1 MTYKKLKFKQKL
13 KRIVRIKNLIIFC
26 LMLLLIWWGGTA
38 ILKYWSQPLTTDT
51 SFIFGDNEKGIQ
63 FPVITICEPDFYANN
78 PLMKDCHT
86 GNWDFI
92 ASFVSCMKEDNNFL
106 LESFMDSL
114 QIDIRKIVLMVRL
127 WTGSEYISL
136 QDLENNA
143 WSRIFHYGWGF
154 CHSFDLSKIPQFKY
168 VSYQEIWRPGI
179 GIEMVENNPWKR
191 VSTILHTKDDLPD
204 ALLLNGFQNMKFLN
218 ATRQE
223 HRMDLKKKMNR
234 RESTR
239 RVPCVQYEYNTCQS
253 IEDNQLILEKFNC
266 HIPILYSGQHLD
278 NLIPKDMLNCSQEAI
293 KEGLE
298 LILKKETKCKQT
310 QTCEM
315 TRFTSTYTIEKNNW
329 VGSNTMI
336 WISFANPEVE
346 DHHTYV
352 SYDLI
357 SLIGE
362 IGGILG
368 ITLGASVLTF
378 FESLLQRFSYY

>member
-1 MTYKKLKFKQKL
+1 
-13 KRIVRIKNLIIFC
+13 
-26 LMLLLIWWGGTA
+26 
-38 ILKYWSQPLTTDT
+38 
-51 SFIFGDNEKGIQ
+51 
-63 FPVITICEPDFYANN
+63 
-78 PLMKDCHT
+78 
-86 GNWDFI
+86 
-92 ASFVSCMKEDNNFL
+92 
-106 LESFMDSL
+106 
-114 QIDIRKIVLMVRL
+114 
-127 WTGSEYISL
+127 
-136 QDLENNA
+136 
-143 WSRIFHYGWGF
+143 
-154 CHSFDLSKIPQFKY
+154 
-168 VSYQEIWRPGI
+168 
-179 GIEMVENNPWKR
+179 MVENNPWKR

-368 ITLGASVLTF
+368 LTLGASTLTL
-378 FESLLQRFSYY
+378 FELLFQHLHYY